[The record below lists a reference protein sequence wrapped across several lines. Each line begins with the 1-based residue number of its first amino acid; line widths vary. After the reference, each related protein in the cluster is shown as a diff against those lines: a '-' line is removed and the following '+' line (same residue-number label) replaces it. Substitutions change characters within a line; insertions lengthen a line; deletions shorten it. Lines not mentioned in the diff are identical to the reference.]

1 LTLANLNSLKIV
13 GELGFPLHTV
23 HRVECRVVDMSF
35 TGMKIDDV
43 RLGFRIISVNSA
55 SKKENHYI
63 DIPSSLDGPKPRI
76 GQTIHFWAYETVVAS
91 GYPAEAFKKV
101 SEQVCSTIGLHFRA
115 SLVILKS
122 LDSKQADP
130 DQLRVEVVG

>member
-1 LTLANLNSLKIV
+1 
-13 GELGFPLHTV
+13 
-23 HRVECRVVDMSF
+23 MSF